1 MFRPIEELLDRP
13 EVLSKMPALY
23 ANERQDVENHLLIMR
38 FYHPLS
44 RSNWFAMEYDP
55 EERVFFGWTDGD
67 FQEWGYFSLLEM
79 AFVNVQGVPIMW
91 DVDFKATRF
100 GELKAKEA
108 EN

>member
-1 MFRPIEELLDRP
+1 MFRPIEELLDKP
-13 EVLSKMPALY
+13 EVLTKLPALY
-23 ANERQDVENHLLIMR
+23 TTERQDVENHLFLMR

-44 RSNWFAMEYDP
+44 RSSWFAIEYDP
-55 EERVFFGWTDGD
+55 EERLFFGWTDGD

-100 GELKAKEA
+100 GELKPKEV